1 MTIWV
6 FPRKRLRG
14 SHGWGSFDKAAGN
27 DSEISGKYLGGKAHS
42 MIEGILSGLKVL
54 DFTWVLAGPYAT
66 RILADFGAEVIKVQS
81 LKTAKGAESNLN
93 GYFNTWN
100 RNKRS
105 ITLDMSRPEAKDL
118 LLRLAGISDV
128 VIENFAPRVMANWGL
143 TYEKLQEA
151 NQKIIVVSMSAMGQT
166 GPWKDYVAFGPA
178 LQALSGLTYLSSFDD
193 DQPLGLGYAYGDHV
207 IGLYGALAT
216 LAALE
221 MRLRTGRGQ
230 CIDLSGYEALCTLMG
245 PAIGGVSLNQTPA
258 HPQGNRSD
266 HIDACPRGCYPCRGT
281 DRWCVI
287 SASAEDEWQ
296 ALCRAMDRADLSNDD
311 RFRTLSVR
319 RSNEEMLDEL
329 IGRWTAERTAEEA
342 VTLLQEA
349 GVPAGVVQN
358 AEDLARDP
366 HLSARQFFIPLEHPV
381 LGRTLNDRSPIRFG
395 EDETVNWK
403 AAPQLGEDNRY
414 VFRELLGLTEEEFLH
429 YSEKGVIS

>member
-1 MTIWV
+1 
-6 FPRKRLRG
+6 
-14 SHGWGSFDKAAGN
+14 
-27 DSEISGKYLGGKAHS
+27 
-42 MIEGILSGLKVL
+42 MIDGILSGLKVL

-105 ITLDMSRPEAKDL
+105 ITLDMSRPEARDL
-118 LLRLAGISDV
+118 LLRLTGLSDV

-193 DQPLGLGYAYGDHV
+193 DQPLGLGCAYGDHV
-207 IGLYGALAT
+207 IGLYGALAV

-230 CIDLSGYEALCTLMG
+230 YIDLSGYEALCSLMG

-258 HPQGNRSD
+258 RPQGNRSD
-266 HIDACPRGCYPCRGT
+266 HTDACPRGCYPCRGT

-287 SASAEDEWQ
+287 SVCAEDEWQ
-296 ALCRAMDRADLSNDD
+296 ALCRAMDRVDLLNDD
-311 RFRTLSVR
+311 RLRTLSGR
-319 RSNEEMLDEL
+319 RSNEELLDEL
-329 IGRWTAERTAEEA
+329 IGRWTAERTAEET
-342 VTLLQEA
+342 VVLLQEA

-381 LGRTLNDRSPIRFG
+381 LGRTLNDRSPIRLG
-395 EDETVNWK
+395 EDETVKWK

-429 YSEKGVIS
+429 YGEKGVIS